1 MAFWTPTSGGLIGRG
16 CVFSAGVWIG
26 LGAVSAVASASANVL
41 GVRASRNCTRVRCA
55 RSSLPWVAGDTIF
68 HIVERLA

>member
-26 LGAVSAVASASANVL
+26 LGAVSAVDGASCL
-41 GVRASRNCTRVRCA
+41 QRG
-55 RSSLPWVAGDTIF
+55 
-68 HIVERLA
+68 